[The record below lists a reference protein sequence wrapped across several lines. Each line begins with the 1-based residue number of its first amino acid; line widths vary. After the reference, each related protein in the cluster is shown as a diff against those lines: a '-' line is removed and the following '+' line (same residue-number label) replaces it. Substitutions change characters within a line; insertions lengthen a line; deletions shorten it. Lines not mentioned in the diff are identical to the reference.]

1 MEEALIVLETQDNLK
16 NLDNFKPCTFQ
27 NLPES
32 WPLSDSG
39 LFEKLTLK
47 VSRNEKDS
55 III

>member
-1 MEEALIVLETQDNLK
+1 MEETLIVLETQDNLK

-47 VSRNEKDS
+47 VSQNEKDS
-55 III
+55 VIL